1 MAASALDMDMA
12 VSRTTSL
19 HCRQPHSHTCSC
31 FLELVIQ
38 VFRLLVHR
46 ATLTGPRSCQTRSHT
61 QECPRAT
68 QAFNRHKFS
77 LLESQPTCSDNL
89 PTHTNT
95 TCLDSQP
102 TLGCTVPPSQATKT
116 ATVFTAHM
124 PSSRIKLTSATISGI
139 LGHITSQRDH
149 PCPQP
154 SCDHTLSRHMTITV
168 HAPPTTKPYSQPMS
182 DIVLAHDCLPTETP
196 HSH

>member
-1 MAASALDMDMA
+1 MKEGFGEVAASALDMDMA

-46 ATLTGPRSCQTRSHT
+46 ATLTGPQSCQTRSHT

-102 TLGCTVPPSQATKT
+102 TLGCTAATFTSHQNSHCVHRPHAFFTHQTYQCHHLWDLGSYHLPERPSL
-116 ATVFTAHM
+116 
-124 PSSRIKLTSATISGI
+124 SSALK
-139 LGHITSQRDH
+139 
-149 PCPQP
+149 
-154 SCDHTLSRHMTITV
+154 
-168 HAPPTTKPYSQPMS
+168 
-182 DIVLAHDCLPTETP
+182 
-196 HSH
+196 